1 MKIKTGDTVK
11 IISGHYKGMVG
22 EVKAVSPKTN
32 KVIVEGVNLM
42 KKTVKPT
49 QQNPEGDIIETEAPI
64 DASNVVFYDEKAKS
78 AVKIGHKINDK
89 GVKVRYNKKTGKEI
103 KEAKK

>member
-1 MKIKTGDTVK
+1 MKIKTGDKVK
-11 IISGHYKGMVG
+11 VISGHYKGMVG

-32 KVIVEGVNLM
+32 KIIVEGVNIK

-49 QQNPEGDIIETEAPI
+49 QANPDGQIVEREFPI
-64 DASNVVFYDEKAKS
+64 DASNVVFYDEKAG
-78 AVKIGHKINDK
+78 APVKLGFKVNEK

>member
-11 IISGHYKGMVG
+11 VISGHYKGMVG

-64 DASNVVFYDEKAKS
+64 DASNVVFYDEKAKGT
-78 AVKIGHKINDK
+78 VKIGHKINDK